1 MKFHRGYGTTV
12 GCLGGGWVGGEEGVE
27 GGSRNIGTSEC
38 LGNMEVAFVGSIGLL
53 WMQSAWSPWSVYR
66 GIFSHL
72 LGLHTLA
79 TRTMYVQSR
88 DTLM

>member
-1 MKFHRGYGTTV
+1 M
-12 GCLGGGWVGGEEGVE
+12 GCLGGGWVGRENGVE
-27 GGSRNIGTSEC
+27 GESRNIGTSEC
-38 LGNMEVAFVGSIGLL
+38 LGNMEAAFVGTIGLL
-53 WMQSAWSPWSVYR
+53 WMQSAWSPFSVYC

-79 TRTMYVQSR
+79 TRTAYVPSR